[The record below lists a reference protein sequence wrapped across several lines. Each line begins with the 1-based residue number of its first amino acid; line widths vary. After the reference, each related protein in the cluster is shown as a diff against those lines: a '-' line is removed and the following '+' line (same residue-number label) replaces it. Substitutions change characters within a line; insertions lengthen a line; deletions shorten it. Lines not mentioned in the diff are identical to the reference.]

1 MRHLNRHRPKID
13 DVIDE
18 IVVGDGSDPARYITT
33 SFHEDATVAEVLDF
47 ARMWERDLGSMQ
59 RSSGSSPST

>member
-1 MRHLNRHRPKID
+1 MRYLNRHRPKID

-18 IVVGDGSDPARYITT
+18 IVVGDGSDRARYITT

-47 ARMWERDLGSMQ
+47 ARMWERDLGPMQ